1 MMKNKMNTKVSII
14 TPCFNSEKTICDT
27 LESVLNQTYSNIEY
41 IVIDGGSTDNTI
53 QLIEEYMPLFKGRM
67 KYVSE
72 PDSGIFDAM
81 NKGIGMAEG
90 DIIGIINSDDYYE
103 SNAIEEVLDRRTRTP
118 YQIIYGVLR
127 VLEKNGLAWYAST
140 RAKSLNKGMIPH
152 PTCFVT
158 KKTYEKYG
166 SFNLQ
171 FKYAADYEFM
181 LRCKE
186 KDVDFT
192 FCPQVLANFRNGGAS
207 SNRRTEIETQR
218 IRFKYH
224 QINIWEIIV
233 SELIY
238 KGED

>member
-1 MMKNKMNTKVSII
+1 MINEGNIKVSVI
-14 TPCFNSEKTICDT
+14 TPCFNSEKTIRDT
-27 LESVLNQTYSNIEY
+27 FESVLNQSYSDIEY
-41 IVIDGGSTDNTI
+41 IVIDGGSTDNTL
-53 QLIEEYMPLFKGRM
+53 QLIEEYMPRFHGRM

-72 PDSGIFDAM
+72 PDNGIYDAM
-81 NKGIGMAEG
+81 NKGIRMAEG
-90 DIIGIINSDDYYE
+90 EIVGIINSDDYYE
-103 SNAIEEVLDRRTRTP
+103 PNTVEEIVKRRTALP
-118 YQIIYGVLR
+118 YQVIYGVLR

-171 FKYAADYEFM
+171 YKYAADYEFM

-207 SNRRTEIETQR
+207 SNKRTEIETQR

-233 SELIY
+233 LELIY